1 MQNSKE
7 TSASAASAASDVLRD
22 GRTSAKSKTAAGSA
36 LAQRPSK
43 KQNNQRKGGMSYALR
58 K

>member
-43 KQNNQRKGGMSYALR
+43 KTK
-58 K
+58 

>member
-1 MQNSKE
+1 MPTNKKQ
-7 TSASAASAASDVLRD
+7 TSTKAASAASSVLRD

-36 LAQRPSK
+36 LSQTPSK
-43 KQNNQRKGGMSYALR
+43 KK